1 MKTYSKVTCLVFFLH
16 LHLLLIN
23 TQKIKFSY
31 ENENLHI
38 GKYVTGMKNN
48 NRKINLALIKVS
60 NDKYLFYMLFSSR

>member
-1 MKTYSKVTCLVFFLH
+1 MKNSSKASCLVLFLYH
-16 LHLLLIN
+16 LQLIT

-48 NRKINLALIKVS
+48 NRKINLVS
-60 NDKYLFYMLFSSR
+60 F